1 MTITRRG
8 FLGMAGVAGVAGLAA
23 GAGLAGCAPAPE
35 KATPVAATGDEAVSG
50 AAYEAAATYTCDI
63 CICGAGNSGLS
74 AAVEAAQQGLGVVV
88 LEKHGGTGG
97 GGIGTEGVFA
107 VNSQMQKDAN
117 ISIKPDESISC

>member
-35 KATPVAATGDEAVSG
+35 KATPVAATGDEAASG

-97 GGIGTEGVFA
+97 GGIGTEGVMSTFDEMTHTKSI
-107 VNSQMQKDAN
+107 VLKN
-117 ISIKPDESISC
+117 IL